1 MVPSAGHAITEVFNL
16 PFSTLPL
23 LSLSRQSES
32 YPHYSSAAPRQSVG
46 AG

>member
-1 MVPSAGHAITEVFNL
+1 MVPLASGHAITEVFNL

-32 YPHYSSAAPRQSVG
+32 
-46 AG
+46 